1 MIAVVDYGA
10 GNVQS
15 VLNAL
20 DDLKVQYIV
29 SNKEP
34 EIYHADKIIFPGVG
48 EASFAMRK
56 LHLNSLV
63 TMLRVTKKPLL
74 GICLGMQLLSEKS
87 NEGNTCCLGVVPGTC
102 VKYDETK
109 VKVPH
114 MGWNEV
120 KIDLNSVLFDGI
132 EDGSHFY
139 FANSYYLPVCDYT
152 IASSVY
158 DVTFAAAVQR
168 NNYYGVQFHP
178 EKSGEAG
185 IKLLTNFIEKC

>member
-56 LHLNSLV
+56 LHLNNLV